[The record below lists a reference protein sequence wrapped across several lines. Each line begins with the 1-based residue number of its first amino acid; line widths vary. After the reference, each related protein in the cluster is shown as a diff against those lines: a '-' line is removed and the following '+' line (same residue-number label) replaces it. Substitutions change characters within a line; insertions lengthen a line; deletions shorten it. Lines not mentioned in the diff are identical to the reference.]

1 MFVGVALIGRIGT
14 SRMILEWM
22 QAMGLDYGGIFATAS
37 LRAGLPG
44 RSGELGGYAVAI
56 WRLNDRRV
64 GVGLLGLEMFAG
76 SGAASGCTRTGN
88 GCVRLTLAERVMTKG
103 LVSLAVT
110 ARAVR
115 FFVRIPRPRM
125 LDLSEAWFEL
135 SKSVAPRRAMQLLA
149 AESASAERRAAVRV
163 GGRAV
168 VRDSDLCVAVTA
180 RVDCYGLG
188 AREFQNFCER
198 LTQVCDGIQ
207 AA

>member
-1 MFVGVALIGRIGT
+1 
-14 SRMILEWM
+14 
-22 QAMGLDYGGIFATAS
+22 
-37 LRAGLPG
+37 
-44 RSGELGGYAVAI
+44 
-56 WRLNDRRV
+56 
-64 GVGLLGLEMFAG
+64 
-76 SGAASGCTRTGN
+76 
-88 GCVRLTLAERVMTKG
+88 MTKG

-110 ARAVR
+110 ARAAR

-149 AESASAERRAAVRV
+149 AESAAAERRAAVRV

-168 VRDSDLCVAVTA
+168 VRDSDMCVAVTA
-180 RVDCYGLG
+180 RVDCYDLG